1 MRDVKRLVWV
11 LVAMVASVGA
21 DSAARAGTIQFEARD
36 LADVV
41 AGEDLWEYEYFLS
54 GFTFGANTGFTIY
67 ASEAV
72 FMNLTIPTPPT
83 ADWDA
88 QVVEPDTTLASPG
101 WYDALALQAAPSL
114 SGPFL
119 MRFVWLGG
127 PKTPGSQ
134 PFDIYELDSLGNLT
148 VVDDGRTVPRSL
160 PEPATALLVVA
171 GLGALR
177 ATRRRRA
184 A

>member
-1 MRDVKRLVWV
+1 
-11 LVAMVASVGA
+11 LVASIGT

-67 ASEAV
+67 AAETL
-72 FMNLTIPTPPT
+72 FTTLTIPAPPT

-88 QVVEPDTTLASPG
+88 QVVEPDTTLGSPG
-101 WYDALALQAAPSL
+101 WYDALALQAGPSL
-114 SGPFL
+114 AGPFL
-119 MRFVWLGG
+119 LRFVWLGG

-134 PFDIYELDSLGNLT
+134 PFDIYELDALGNLT
-148 VVDDGRTVPRSL
+148 VVDDGRTVPRSV
-160 PEPATALLVVA
+160 PEPATALLLLA

-177 ATRRRRA
+177 VARRRPA